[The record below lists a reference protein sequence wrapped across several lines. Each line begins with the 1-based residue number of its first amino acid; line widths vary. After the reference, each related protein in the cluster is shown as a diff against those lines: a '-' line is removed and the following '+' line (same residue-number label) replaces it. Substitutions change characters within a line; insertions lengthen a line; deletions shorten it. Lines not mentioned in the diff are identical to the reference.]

1 MDEKNYWVLKGR
13 IGWYQGEQGE
23 QSFVDETIV
32 GRFDNTV
39 YPTDWAL
46 FSTGFICPPPA
57 ADSGRW
63 EFTFSFLM
71 GAALKLLLLTTF
83 ISLPTLSQAPA
94 RSLSPSRSVR
104 LRSVFIIVAGGNGRY
119 SRRATTTELTQFE
132 NCSRDIIPEATCK
145 TTFSCS
151 SVEL

>member
-63 EFTFSFLM
+63 EFTFSFFD
-71 GAALKLLLLTTF
+71 GSGVKAVVIDDVYIITHTQPGSCPF
-83 ISLPTLSQAPA
+83 IESQ
-94 RSLSPSRSVR
+94 
-104 LRSVFIIVAGGNGRY
+104 
-119 SRRATTTELTQFE
+119 
-132 NCSRDIIPEATCK
+132 
-145 TTFSCS
+145 
-151 SVEL
+151 